1 MKALTLR
8 HPWGFA
14 IGWAGKDI
22 ENRDWDDRVADLM
35 GLPQI
40 IGEPVAIHS
49 GSCPKR
55 GRNQGWREFIAGL
68 KAMRANL
75 GGELPGSAAQF
86 LASRSPEGPF
96 APEAFLVSGIV
107 AVAVISGTT
116 RASRSSWAVP
126 GQLHLML
133 SQVVALPEP
142 VECRGAQGFWE
153 VPEVVER
160 EVRRQVE
167 QVQVTRPPIAA
178 ERTGADWLGL

>member
-8 HPWGFA
+8 HPWAFA
-14 IGWAGKDI
+14 IAHCSKDV
-22 ENRDWDDRVADLM
+22 ENREWDDRVADLM

-40 IGEPVAIHS
+40 LGEPVAIHS

-68 KAMRANL
+68 NAMRANL
-75 GGELPGSAAQF
+75 GGELPDGAAQF
-86 LASRSPEGPF
+86 LARRSPEGPF
-96 APEAFLVSGIV
+96 APEAFLVPGIV

-116 RASRSSWAVP
+116 RASRSAWAVP
-126 GQLHLML
+126 GQLHLLL

-167 QVQVTRPPIAA
+167 QVQAGRPAVA
-178 ERTGADWLGL
+178 VERTGAEWLGL

>member
-1 MKALTLR
+1 MRGLTLR

-14 IGWAGKDI
+14 IAHCGKDI

-35 GLPQI
+35 GLPGVL
-40 IGEPVAIHS
+40 GEPVAIHS

-68 KAMRANL
+68 NAMRANL
-75 GGELPGSAAQF
+75 GGELPDSAAQF
-86 LASRSPEGPF
+86 LAGRADASL
-96 APEAFLVSGIV
+96 APEAFLVPGIV
-107 AVAVISGTT
+107 AVAVITGAT
-116 RASRSSWAVP
+116 RASRSVWAVP
-126 GQLHLML
+126 DQLHLML
-133 SQVVALPEP
+133 SQVVALPQP

-153 VPEVVER
+153 LPEVVER

-167 QVQVTRPPIAA
+167 MVQATRPPIAV